1 MRLKRLQV
9 YGYKSFA
16 SRCVFEFGDGITAI
30 VGPNGSGKSNI
41 ADAVRWVLGE
51 QSYRLLRAHAT
62 EDMIFAGTSSRSRLG
77 TAEVILTFD
86 NGDGWLPIEYSE
98 VTVGRRAYRSGE
110 NEYLL
115 NGNRVRYRDLL
126 DLLGPAG
133 LARSSY
139 LVMGQGMVD
148 AALALR
154 PEARRAL
161 FEEAAGISPHLRRR
175 EEALGNIAEAE
186 RNLERVQDILA
197 ELRPRAETLRR
208 QAERAEEHLLLRQDL
223 RELQRIWYGYEWQRL
238 RRDLAVAEER
248 LRERR
253 QQVEAQRQYAR
264 ECQQRISEAEA
275 EEARQA
281 QAIEQLQVQSSH
293 LRGEMEALQR
303 DIAVTAERRRLY
315 QQQLVT
321 LQSEL
326 QALSSRGAVLEQ
338 EVTHIQQEMDEHL
351 AAMRTLQGELDQARE
366 ALQALDAARAA
377 RVQQLA
383 TQERRLA
390 EVTRAVAQ
398 KHLRLNELAERQS
411 RWRVELRDYEA
422 RATVLVQRRS
432 DLETQGRLL
441 SQQEAATR
449 QALEAAQAQ
458 LAASEQEIGA
468 ARQQLAE
475 AEIEASQARAEHSR
489 LVMRRENLER
499 LRQELTGYYPGVRL
513 VLSAQAK
520 LEGILGTVASLMQ
533 APRELEAAIESA
545 LGARLQNIVTA
556 RWQDAEAAI
565 ALLKESRG
573 GWATFLPLDALRVP
587 AVLNVSPGP
596 DVIGVGSRLVRY
608 EERLRPVFELL
619 LGRILVTPDLAAARR
634 LLKART
640 GASLLVTLD
649 GETVQPSGVLSGG
662 VRGNS
667 VQLLAQER
675 EWRDLPLRIAEADAA
690 LQKGERGV
698 EAVQARLGALQERRR
713 ALESEM
719 AVLRRQVDAAHE
731 AYAAHRRD
739 ESEAQRECEW
749 IENRQGA
756 ALQEIESLAAQA
768 QALHTEMAQAQP
780 EQLSLTQAVRVLH
793 EQLSA
798 ADDEPLRQRVAALET
813 RLAVAQRA
821 DQSQRRLL
829 ESHRDSLTQ
838 LCAQVEAKA
847 TQQRELTASLERLE
861 QACQGDEERLRHL
874 SEQADLAQQRFE
886 PARQARSVA
895 ERTRREA
902 EQRYAT
908 SLERLHEV
916 ESEVNQFSL
925 QRDRVQDLQNA
936 LMREVEADL
945 GPIDLPDAYS
955 RQLRLNLGDDVVALP
970 QVPSL
975 PIGLQEEI
983 RHLRARLRRL
993 GDVNPEAPREYEQLL
1008 ERQTFMQ
1015 GQVSDLKGAIA
1026 SLHEI
1031 IQELDVVIER
1041 DFVHTVQVVDEAFRV
1056 YFTRLFGG
1064 GTARLLLTAPDD
1076 PSATGVEIVA
1086 HPPGKRPQQLSL
1098 LSGGERALTAVA
1110 LLFALL
1116 RANPVPFCFLDE
1128 VDAALDEANVNRFR
1142 DLLTEHARTTQFI
1155 VITHN
1160 RHTIDA
1166 ASTLYGISMSEQ
1178 GVSQT
1183 VSLRLAGEA
1192 IEREAIAEGA
1202 TSS

>member
-16 SRCVFEFGDGITAI
+16 SRCLFEFGEGITAI
-30 VGPNGSGKSNI
+30 VGPNGSGKSNV

-62 EDMIFAGTSSRSRLG
+62 EDMIFAGTSNRSRLG
-77 TAEVILTFD
+77 MAEVILTFD
-86 NGDGWLPIEYSE
+86 NSDGWLPIEFSE

-139 LVMGQGMVD
+139 LVIGQGLVD

-154 PEARRAL
+154 PEARRGL

-175 EEALGNIAEAE
+175 EEALNSIAETE

-238 RRDLAVAEER
+238 RRELAAAEEQ
-248 LRERR
+248 LRERH
-253 QQVEAQRQYAR
+253 QQVDAQRQYAR
-264 ECQQRISEAEA
+264 ECQDRIRESQA
-275 EEARQA
+275 EEMRLA
-281 QAIEQLQVQSSH
+281 QAIEEIQAQASQ
-293 LRGEMEALQR
+293 LRGEMEALR
-303 DIAVTAERRRLY
+303 REAAVAAERHRLY
-315 QQQLVT
+315 EQQLAA

-326 QALSSRGAVLEQ
+326 QGLSSRRAVLDR
-338 EVTHIQQEMDEHL
+338 EVALAQQERDDHV
-351 AAMRTLQGELDQARE
+351 AALRALQGELDEARR
-366 ALQALDAARAA
+366 ALLALDAERAGKT
-377 RVQQLA
+377 QDLA
-383 TQERRLA
+383 AQERHLA
-390 EVTRAVAQ
+390 EVTRALAQ
-398 KHLRLNELAERQS
+398 TQLRLDGLAERQA
-411 RWRVELRDYEA
+411 RLRAELDDYA
-422 RATVLVQRRS
+422 KQAVALAQRS
-432 DLETQGRLL
+432 QGLSSQERLL
-441 SQQEAATR
+441 RQQDLAA
-449 QALEAAQAQ
+449 QQVLEAAQGQ
-458 LAASEQEIGA
+458 TVTVEREISA
-468 ARQQLAE
+468 ARQALAE
-475 AEIEASQARAEHSR
+475 AEALASEARAERNR
-489 LVMRRENLER
+489 LAMRYESLQR
-499 LRQELTGYYPGVRL
+499 LRQELTGYHPGVRY
-513 VLSAQAK
+513 VLSARPQ

-533 APRELEAAIESA
+533 VPQEFEAAVESA
-545 LGARLQNIVTA
+545 LGARLQHIVTA

-565 ALLKESRG
+565 ALLKQNRG
-573 GWATFLPLDALRVP
+573 GWATFLPLDTLRAPPAL
-587 AVLNVSPGP
+587 STSGP

-619 LGRILVTPDLAAARR
+619 LGRVLVTPDLAAARR
-634 LLKART
+634 VLAART

-649 GETVQPSGVLSGG
+649 GETVQPSGTLSGG
-662 VRGNS
+662 VRSSNA
-667 VQLLAQER
+667 QLLAQER
-675 EWRDLPLRIAEADAA
+675 EWRSLPSRIAEADASLQQRENALEAARDELLA
-690 LQKGERGV
+690 LQGRQRE
-698 EAVQARLGALQERRR
+698 
-713 ALESEM
+713 LEHEM
-719 AVLRRQVDAAHE
+719 TASRRQAEAARD
-731 AYAAHRRD
+731 AYAAHQREER
-739 ESEAQRECEW
+739 EAQRERAW
-749 IENRQGA
+749 LNGRQRA
-756 ALQEIESLAAQA
+756 ILAEIESLEAQA
-768 QALHTEMAQAQP
+768 EALRAEIAEVQP
-780 EQLSLTQAVRVLH
+780 EQLSASQAVRALR
-793 EQLSA
+793 EELSA
-798 ADDEPLRQRVAALET
+798 TDDHPLRRQVAALET
-813 RLAVAQRA
+813 RLAVAQRTEE
-821 DQSQRRLL
+821 SQRRLV
-829 ESHRDSLTQ
+829 ESHRESLAQ
-838 LCAQVEAKA
+838 LCAQIESKA
-847 TQQRELTASLERLE
+847 IRQAELGASLESLQQISSQHQTRLHE
-861 QACQGDEERLRHL
+861 LGERVE
-874 SEQADLAQQRFE
+874 SAQQRLE
-886 PARQARSVA
+886 PARQARSAA
-895 ERTRREA
+895 ERARREA
-902 EQRYAT
+902 EQRYAE

-916 ESEVNQFSL
+916 ESEANQVAL
-925 QRDRVQDLQNA
+925 QRDRVQDRLTA
-936 LMREVEADL
+936 LMREVESDL

-970 QVPSL
+970 QVSSL
-975 PIGLQEEI
+975 PVGLQDEI

-1031 IQELDVVIER
+1031 IQELDTVIER
-1041 DFVHTVQVVDEAFRV
+1041 DFVRTVQAVDEAFRA

-1064 GTARLLLTAPDD
+1064 GTARLLLTAPED
-1076 PSATGVEIVA
+1076 PSTTGVEIIA

-1128 VDAALDEANVNRFR
+1128 VDAALDEANVSRFR

-1166 ASTLYGISMSEQ
+1166 ASTLYGISMGEQ

-1183 VSLRLAGEA
+1183 VSLRLATEA
-1192 IEREAIAEGA
+1192 IQREMNAEGGA
-1202 TSS
+1202 LR